1 MVVEV
6 TIDGKSVPS
15 DSPLVT
21 RRPFP
26 APSQYTGIAFGSKK
40 LRGDVTHIY
49 QEKTEDEAGK
59 PVTGLHKAIVL
70 KSKFYLLLRLLH
82 GVVLCRC
89 LIGPLGE
96 SLPSEGEIEESVSD
110 PPDWTTNKE
119 EQNNSFTT

>member
-6 TIDGKSVPS
+6 TVDGKSVSS
-15 DSPLVT
+15 DSPLIT

-26 APSQYTGIAFGSKK
+26 APSQYTSITFGSKK
-40 LRGDVTHIY
+40 LRGDITHIC
-49 QEKTEDEAGK
+49 QEKTEDEVGN
-59 PVTGLHKAIVL
+59 PVTAFVIVL
-70 KSKFYLLLRLLH
+70 KNKFYLLLHLLH

-119 EQNNSFTT
+119 EQNSSFTT